1 VLTDDEITAAAE
13 AHVRTWYGDD
23 WKPGASVLLSDPDG
37 VFFRCQHHDGVEYT
51 GMPTPFFIF
60 RDTGSVL
67 NLRHVPELTQAEMK
81 SLEKNL
87 ATSQELH
94 DPSHP
99 GHAAAIAPYIQRA
112 IAQGPAPLFKWRP

>member
-60 RDTGSVL
+60 RDTGCVL
-67 NLRHVPELTQAEMK
+67 NLGHVPELTEAEIEALKKNPAAFQA
-81 SLEKNL
+81 LD
-87 ATSQELH
+87 

-99 GHAAAIAPYIQRA
+99 DHAATMAPYIQRA
-112 IAQGPAPLFKWRP
+112 IVQGPAPLFKWHP